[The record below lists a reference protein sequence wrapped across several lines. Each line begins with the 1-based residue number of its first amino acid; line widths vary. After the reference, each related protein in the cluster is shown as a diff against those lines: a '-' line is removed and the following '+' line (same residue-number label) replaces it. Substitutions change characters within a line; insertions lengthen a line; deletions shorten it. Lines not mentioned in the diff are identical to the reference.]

1 MSDSEKFSL
10 IAESRTVVG
19 KQVKRLRREGLV
31 PAIIYGQQEPVSIQ
45 LERKELRRVLRRSG
59 TSNLVDID
67 LNGDHRTVLVRE
79 IQQHVTRGDI
89 LHVDFMEVDML
100 ATLTAEAELVATGI
114 SPAAEDGMG
123 SVMLPL
129 RSVEIEC
136 RPGDLISEIE
146 FDISTIVGPDS
157 VLFVRDLAA
166 PEGVTILTD
175 DDMVIA
181 RLELMQ
187 EEEEEELDELDMEF
201 APDDVEVIGEEEET
215 EEEEAL

>member
-1 MSDSEKFSL
+1 MSENFSL
-10 IAESRTVVG
+10 EAQPRTVTG
-19 KQVKRLRREGLV
+19 KKVKQLRREGWV
-31 PAIIYGQQEPVSIQ
+31 PAIIYGQQTPVNIQ

-67 LNGDHRTVLVRE
+67 LNGDQRTVLVRE
-79 IQQHVTRGDI
+79 IQQHVTRGDV
-89 LHVDFMEVDML
+89 LHVDFMEVDMQ
-100 ATLTAEAELVATGI
+100 ATLTAEAELVATGV

-146 FDISTIVGPDS
+146 FDITPIEGPDS
-157 VLFVRDLAA
+157 VLFVRDLVA

-175 DDMVIA
+175 GDMVIA

-187 EEEEEELDELDMEF
+187 EEEEEEVDELEMEF
-201 APDDVEVIGEEEET
+201 APDDVEVIGEET
-215 EEEEAL
+215 DEEEEAL